1 MIEKRKNH
9 RLRQGTAAFLCGGLQ
24 GNRFFSPMRQYDDVA
39 ISNYYRTTD
48 AVDRQEERILMDIGP
63 IVEMLDQLQGRVR
76 QASEWIKHVGRASRD
91 GGVL

>member
-1 MIEKRKNH
+1 
-9 RLRQGTAAFLCGGLQ
+9 
-24 GNRFFSPMRQYDDVA
+24 MRQYDDVA

-91 GGVL
+91 GGVLWMLPPSWRSSFRNDSCPLPFMAT